1 MPCKVAVK
9 QVFGERI
16 KRRRARAVSA
26 WVLVVIVAGAAF
38 AGEKSATSMPPPELV
53 GHWRGQGRIVNDWTS
68 VQTLPV
74 DIGIMPDGT
83 IAGTIGYAEIAGGVY
98 LEPKKRSAR
107 KPGFTL
113 SVNLDGQLLG
123 DGVMRRAMQLYLRRH
138 AVAGLVAP
146 DQAAHRAAAGARR
159 QPGESGRARPIA
171 AGGSVVESV
180 QPGRSSKAQPLR
192 PAGDT

>member
-123 DGVMRRAMQLYLRRH
+123 DGVMRRAMQLYLSPANGRLTGSGASEGGMQWPGSWRQTKRRTGRLQVR
-138 AVAGLVAP
+138 AVSL
-146 DQAAHRAAAGARR
+146 ARVD
-159 QPGESGRARPIA
+159 ARSP
-171 AGGSVVESV
+171 
-180 QPGRSSKAQPLR
+180 
-192 PAGDT
+192 

>member
-1 MPCKVAVK
+1 MPSKVAVK
-9 QVFGERI
+9 RVSEEPI

-26 WVLVVIVAGAAF
+26 WILVLIVAGAAF
-38 AGEKSATSMPPPELV
+38 AGEKSGSSLPPPELV

-68 VQTLPV
+68 VQMLPV

-98 LEPKKRSAR
+98 LEPKKQSAR

-123 DGVMRRAMQLYLRRH
+123 DGVMRRAMQLYLTPANGRLTGSGASEGGMQWPGSWRQTKRRTGRLQVR
-138 AVAGLVAP
+138 AVSL
-146 DQAAHRAAAGARR
+146 ARVD
-159 QPGESGRARPIA
+159 ARSP
-171 AGGSVVESV
+171 
-180 QPGRSSKAQPLR
+180 
-192 PAGDT
+192 